1 MVCGEPT
8 AKPLGEARGAGVILV
23 DSWGYMGIIQWPFHF
38 RILNWRYLRYLYNT
52 RPIYLACV
60 REDPHRIW
68 PNILKFP
75 LNYRIIVRNY
85 INPEVMRKMEWHRG
99 KGEAIVTRPCLEM
112 LQYVGHASGHAG
124 AAELHTTRCKWWP
137 SYFRCLM

>member
-1 MVCGEPT
+1 MAILFQDPKLEVPT
-8 AKPLGEARGAGVILV
+8 V
-23 DSWGYMGIIQWPFHF
+23 STH
-38 RILNWRYLRYLYNT
+38 T

-75 LNYRIIVRNY
+75 LNYRIIVHNY

-137 SYFRCLM
+137 SYFRCLMSGICHDPTNHDATQHNQKNHG